1 MSNAEPDMN
10 AGSVAIIGLAGRFP
24 GAKDVHQF
32 WSNLANGVESITQLK
47 DEELETGDASLLS
60 QPNFVRAR
68 GVLEDV
74 DMFDANFWGML
85 PREAEIT
92 DPQHR
97 VFMECAWHA
106 LEDAGYDSAAYKGAI
121 GVFAGCSMN
130 TYFLLNLCSDRKF
143 VDEFTRT
150 YQVGSYPTLVG
161 NHVDFLATRVA
172 YKLNLRGP
180 AYTMQCG
187 CSTSLVA
194 VCQACQSLL
203 TYQSD
208 MALAG
213 GVSASFPQ
221 KRGYL
226 YQPDGMASPDGHCR
240 TFDAQAQGTV
250 FGSGAAAVLLKRLD
264 DAIADGDHIYAVI
277 KGFAL
282 NNDGSAKVGFAA
294 PGIEGQAEVIAM
306 AQAAAGVAPESIS
319 YLEAH
324 GTGTPLGDPIEVA
337 AATKVF
343 RANTKAKG
351 FCAIGTAKTNV
362 GHLDIAAGATGLIK
376 TVLSLKNGQLPP
388 TLHFERPNPKLDL
401 ENSPFYVNTNLT
413 EWKRKNGQPRRA
425 GVSAFG
431 VGGTNAH
438 VIVEEAPVVEAS
450 QSTRESQLLVLSAK
464 TSSALEQMT
473 VNLAEHLKKHN
484 DLKLADV
491 AYTLQF
497 GRRPFEHRRFVVARD
512 AADAI
517 HALEKSVEK
526 SSQKSSQKSS
536 NDRIHP
542 GSQKARRP
550 SIVFMFPGQG
560 AQYCQM
566 GAQLYGS
573 EPEFRKWVDEC
584 ADILKSL
591 PLNDL
596 LRDDR
601 SQSGRLQKDLREV
614 MYPKDAGAEDAQ
626 KLLTS
631 TSFAQPALFTT
642 EFALAKLWMSWGIQP
657 DAMIGHSIGEFVAA
671 CLGGVFSLS
680 DALRLVATR
689 GRMMQDLPSGSMMAV
704 RLPETELRSYLSA
717 EVSIAAINSP
727 ALCVVSG
734 PTAAIEKLEK
744 SLNERGVMA
753 RRLHTSH
760 AFHSSMMDPV
770 VDPFT
775 EVVKQI
781 KLSST
786 SIPYVSGVS
795 GTWVT
800 EEQTTSP
807 RYWASHLR
815 EPVRFADGLTS
826 LSSLENAVMLEVGPG
841 VTLNTLTLQHPAM
854 KSGQTVINS
863 LPDVSR
869 TTGDIETLLNAFGR
883 LWVAGAQ
890 PNWETFHQGER
901 LHRVSLPTYP
911 FERKRYWISPT
922 KSDAT
927 PGVGVQRSDERQVS
941 AQAASSS
948 NRSAISA
955 EQSRPQDDLQN
966 TSQPNTNQPSTNQG
980 STNQPM
986 VLSEV
991 SMNRTNERQER
1002 IQQSLLS
1009 MFQDLSGISA
1019 ADLDPATSFMELGFD
1034 SLFLTQVTQELQNKF
1049 GLKITFRQLLDKES
1063 TVQALAAYIHAK
1075 LPAEAASEPVVAPM
1089 LQAYSAP
1096 AAAAPVLAA
1105 SVRSEDFT
1113 EMRSRQDVSTV
1124 TASSSLIESLMKEQL
1139 RTMSDLMSRQLEAL
1153 RGGAT
1158 ASISAPAA
1166 EQVEV
1171 GKPASAPTVAS
1182 SQPEFKPAVSQSA
1195 KEEPKAFGPYK
1206 PLSKGP
1212 QGALTPQQEKHIVD
1226 LIDRYTKRTPE
1237 SKRLTQKY
1245 RGVMADPRVV
1255 AGFRS
1260 QWKEMVYPIV
1270 TNRSEGSKLYDVD
1283 GNEYIDILNGYGPTV
1298 FGHKPKFVTEAVQ
1311 KQLELGFEIGPM
1323 SPLAGKVAEM
1333 VSEFT
1338 GMERVAFCNTGSE
1351 AVLCAMRIA
1360 RTATG
1365 RNKIVMFTGDYHGMF
1380 DEVLVRGVNRPG
1392 QPARSLPIAPGIP
1405 PQAAENIVV
1414 LDYGTPTSL
1423 EYIRAHAS
1431 EFAAVMVEPVQSRHP
1446 NLQPREFLHE
1456 LRKITADAGA
1466 ALIFDEVV
1474 TGFRTHP
1481 GGAQAIFGIR
1491 ADIATYGKI
1500 IGGGLPIGILA
1511 GKPQFMDT
1519 LDGGAWQYGDD
1530 SFPEV
1535 GVTFF
1540 AGTFVRH
1547 PLALAATYSVLQHL
1561 KEQGPQLQERLNEKT
1576 GKMVERLNAFLRE
1589 RELPLEIQNFASI
1602 FFFSFPMEMRFGS
1615 LFYYHMRAKGIHVQ
1629 EGFPCFLTTAHT
1641 DADVERVIMAFQ
1653 ESIVEMQADGM
1664 LPGRSTEVSASG
1676 PVTSGQVIAASPDSV
1691 QEAPL
1696 TEVQMEVWLSA
1707 QLGDEASCAFNESS
1721 TLQLHGRLDEGA
1733 LRASIQEIVDRHDS
1747 LRTTFSP
1754 TGDRQLFEPSLHLE
1768 VPRIDLSA
1776 VDPIEQDSQIRQLQD
1791 AEARTPFDLM
1801 HGPVIRFKLVRL
1813 GDDRHALLFTAH
1825 HIVFDGWST
1834 NVILDELSRLY
1845 SEKVGGKS
1853 ASLPK
1858 PLSFGSYAHTRV
1870 DQEKRPE
1877 MREVEKY
1884 WVAQFS
1890 ELPPDIDLP
1899 TDRPRPA
1906 MRLYEGATYRRKINA
1921 GLYQDIKR
1929 AGAKRGCTLFVTLL
1943 AGFEALLSR
1952 LTSQNDIVV
1961 GVPTAGQSLLEGQ
1974 TLVGHCVNFLP
1985 VRARLSEGMKFSEL
1999 LASQKRAV
2007 LDAYD
2012 HQNYTY
2018 GTLVRKLSLQRDPS
2032 RLPLMEVQF
2041 NLERIGNGVEFSGL
2055 RAEVDANGKA
2065 YVNFDLFLNIV
2076 ESDEGLLLD
2085 CDYNTGL
2092 YDATTVDR
2100 WLRHYE
2106 TLLGGFVADPDLPI
2120 HSLPLL
2126 TPEERQRILV
2136 DWNATEAEYPRD
2148 KCVHELIEQQAERT
2162 PNAVAVVFGDKR
2174 LNYRELNE
2182 RANQVAHHLAKMG
2195 VGKTSANRDTV
2206 IGICMDRSLELMVAL
2221 IGIWKAGAAYLPLDP
2236 FYPKERIDF
2245 ILKEAGVPVLLTQSH
2260 LALTLSDVAA
2270 RIVCL
2275 DTDWQLIAREST
2287 SKLPRTNNPENLAYL
2302 IYTSGSTGKPKGVEV
2317 SHRAVVNLL
2326 WSMQRNPGIEAS
2338 DKLLA
2343 VTTLSFD
2350 IAALELFLP
2359 LCVGAQV
2366 VIASRETASDPVHL
2380 MVLLKSSRATMM
2392 QATPATWRM
2401 LLDAGWD
2408 GKPLRA
2414 VLCGGEALPMDL
2426 AGRLSDCAGS
2436 LWNLYGPTE
2445 TTIWS
2450 AAGRVGKEDTKVSI
2464 GPPIANTEFYIVDTH
2479 GELSPIGVPGEL
2491 CIAGAGVARGYHQRP
2506 ELTEQKFVSNP
2517 FRPSSRMYRT
2527 GDLTKYLSDGRIEFL
2542 GRIDNQ
2548 VKLRGF
2554 RIELGEIEAA
2564 LSHAKDVREAAVI
2577 VREDNPGDRRLV
2589 AYYVPETSNSNLPS
2603 GELKAYLQKSLPEYM
2618 VPSAFV
2624 SVERMPRTP
2633 SGKLDRRAL
2642 PFPELETAG
2651 SESEIVR
2658 PRTPE
2663 ENKMAEI
2670 WAEVLKL
2677 KQVGITDNLFELGA
2691 DSLHVFQIVARANKA
2706 GIKVTAKLILQ
2717 HKNIQAIVKELGNS
2731 NGSGSV
2737 AAPSSITAVSRDKY
2751 RVRNTVS

>member
-1 MSNAEPDMN
+1 MSNAEQDMN
-10 AGSVAIIGLAGRFP
+10 AGSVAIVGLAGRFP

-32 WSNLANGVESITQLK
+32 WGNLANGVESITCLK
-47 DEELETGDASLLS
+47 DEELETGDASLWS

-97 VFMECAWHA
+97 VFMECAWQA
-106 LEDAGYDSAAYKGAI
+106 LEDAGYDSAAYKGAV

-130 TYFLLNLCSDRKF
+130 TYFLLNLCSDRKLL
-143 VDEFTRT
+143 DEFTRT

-161 NHVDFLATRVA
+161 NHIDFLATRVA

-250 FGSGAAAVLLKRLD
+250 FGSGAAVVLLKRLD

-306 AQAAAGVAPESIS
+306 AQASAGVSPESIS
-319 YLEAH
+319 YMEAH

-343 RANTKAKG
+343 RASTKAKG

-401 ENSPFYVNTNLT
+401 ENSPFYVNTKLT

-438 VIVEEAPVVEAS
+438 VIVEEAPVAAEGQTKAS
-450 QSTRESQLLVLSAK
+450 LPARELQLLVLSAK
-464 TSSALEQMT
+464 TPSALDQAT
-473 VNLAEHLKKHN
+473 ANLAEHLKKNN
-484 DLKLADV
+484 DQPLADV
-491 AYTLQF
+491 AYTLQV
-497 GRRPFEHRRFVVARD
+497 GRRPFEQRRFVVAHD
-512 AADAI
+512 STEAI
-517 HALEKSVEK
+517 RELEKSVEK
-526 SSQKSSQKSS
+526 SRQQLSERS
-536 NDRIHP
+536 NREQVTS
-542 GSQKARRP
+542 GGRKARRP

-566 GAQLYGS
+566 GAQLYTAQ
-573 EPEFRKWVDEC
+573 PEFRKWVDEC
-584 ADILKSL
+584 ADILTSL

-596 LRDDR
+596 LQDDR
-601 SQSGRLQKDLREV
+601 LQNDRLQKDLRQV
-614 MYPKDAGAEDAQ
+614 MYPKDICAEDAQ

-657 DAMIGHSIGEFVAA
+657 DALIGHSIGEFVAA
-671 CLGGVFSLS
+671 CLGGVFSLP

-717 EVSIAAINSP
+717 DVSIAAVNSP

-734 PTAAIEKLEK
+734 PTPAIEKLEK
-744 SLNERGVMA
+744 SLNERGVLA

-770 VDPFT
+770 VDPFM
-775 EVVKQI
+775 EVVKQVS
-781 KLSST
+781 LSST

-795 GTWVT
+795 GAWVT
-800 EEQTTSP
+800 EEQTTDP

-815 EPVRFADGLTS
+815 EPVRFADGLAS

-841 VTLNTLTLQHPAM
+841 VTLNTLALQHPAM
-854 KSGQTVINS
+854 KSGQIIVNS

-869 TTGDIETLLNAFGR
+869 TTGDFEASFNALGR
-883 LWVAGAQ
+883 VWVAGAQ
-890 PNWETFHQGER
+890 PNWESFHQGER

-911 FERKRYWISPT
+911 FERKRYWISPANSNAAT
-922 KSDAT
+922 GSD
-927 PGVGVQRSDERQVS
+927 VQCSDGQQVS
-941 AQAASSS
+941 VKAAPSIH
-948 NRSAISA
+948 SAISA
-955 EQSRPQDDLQN
+955 EQARPQDSLQN
-966 TSQPNTNQPSTNQG
+966 TSH
-980 STNQPM
+980 PM
-986 VLSEV
+986 VPPEV
-991 SMNRTNERQER
+991 SMSRANERQER
-1002 IQQSLLS
+1002 VQQTLLS
-1009 MFQDLSGISA
+1009 MFQDLSGIGI
-1019 ADLDPATSFMELGFD
+1019 ADLNPATSFMELGFD

-1049 GLKITFRQLLDKES
+1049 GLKITFRQLLDKDS
-1063 TVQALAAYIHAK
+1063 TVEALAAYIHSK
-1075 LPAEAASEPVVAPM
+1075 LPAEAVSDPAVVPAIQPSSALPPVAPG
-1089 LQAYSAP
+1089 LAPLVRLADSAGMR
-1096 AAAAPVLAA
+1096 LSQNA
-1105 SVRSEDFT
+1105 SPT
-1113 EMRSRQDVSTV
+1113 
-1124 TASSSLIESLMKEQL
+1124 TASPSLIEALMKEQL
-1139 RTMSDLMSRQLEAL
+1139 RTMSDLMSRQLEVL
-1153 RGGAT
+1153 RSGAVAT
-1158 ASISAPAA
+1158 TSVPAA
-1166 EQVEV
+1166 EPVEFS
-1171 GKPASAPTVAS
+1171 KPASAPAVAS
-1182 SQPEFKPAVSQSA
+1182 SQPELKPAISQA
-1195 KEEPKAFGPYK
+1195 MKEEPKAFGPYK

-1212 QGALTPQQEKHIVD
+1212 QGALTPQQEKHVAD
-1226 LIDRYTKRTPE
+1226 LIDRYTKKTAE

-1245 RGVMADPRVV
+1245 RRVMADPRVV
-1255 AGFRS
+1255 SGFRS

-1298 FGHKPKFVTEAVQ
+1298 FGHKPKFVIDAVR

-1333 VSEFT
+1333 ISEFT

-1414 LDYGTPTSL
+1414 LDYGTPASL

-1456 LRKITADAGA
+1456 LRKITADAGT

-1481 GGAQAIFGIR
+1481 GGAQAIFGIH

-1519 LDGGAWQYGDD
+1519 LDGGMWQYGDD

-1561 KEQGPQLQERLNEKT
+1561 KEQGPKLQERLNEKT
-1576 GKMVERLNAFLRE
+1576 AKMVGRLNAFLRE

-1602 FFFSFPMEMRFGS
+1602 FFFSFPIEMRFGS

-1641 DADVERVIMAFQ
+1641 EADIERIITGFQ
-1653 ESIVEMQADGM
+1653 ESIAEMQADGM
-1664 LPGRSTEVSASG
+1664 LPFRSAEVPASVPAVG
-1676 PVTSGQVIAASPDSV
+1676 AGVVIPV

-1707 QLGDEASCAFNESS
+1707 QLSDEASCAFNESS
-1721 TLQLHGRLDEGA
+1721 TLQLHGHLDEGV
-1733 LRASIQEIVDRHDS
+1733 LLASIQDIVDRHDA
-1747 LRTTFSP
+1747 LRTTFSA
-1754 TGDRQLFEPSLHLE
+1754 TGDRQFFASGLRAEIA
-1768 VPRIDLSA
+1768 RIDLSA
-1776 VDPIEQDSQIRQLQD
+1776 LDEGEQDTRIGELKD
-1791 AEARTPFDLM
+1791 AEARRPFDLV
-1801 HGPVIRFKLVRL
+1801 HGPVIRFKLVRFAN
-1813 GDDRHALLFTAH
+1813 DRHELIFTAH

-1834 NVILDELSRLY
+1834 NIILDELSRIY
-1845 SEKVGGKS
+1845 SEKAGGKS
-1853 ASLPK
+1853 ANLPK
-1858 PLSFGSYAHTRV
+1858 PLSFGSYA
-1870 DQEKRPE
+1870 QGQIKPE
-1877 MREVEKY
+1877 NEPEARDVEKY
-1884 WVAQFS
+1884 WLSQFS

-1906 MRLYEGATYRRKINA
+1906 VRLYEGSTYRRKINA
-1921 GLYQDIKR
+1921 GLYQSIKR

-1952 LTSQNDIVV
+1952 LTSQDDIVV

-1985 VRARLSEGMKFSEL
+1985 VRARMSGGMKFSEL

-2012 HQNYTY
+2012 HQTYTY
-2018 GTLVRKLSLQRDPS
+2018 GTLVRKLSLQRDRS

-2041 NLERIGNGVEFSGL
+2041 NLERVGSAVEFSGL

-2065 YVNFDLFLNIV
+2065 FVNFDLFLNIV

-2092 YDATTVDR
+2092 YDESTIGR
-2100 WLRHYE
+2100 WLQHYE
-2106 TLLGGFVADPDLPI
+2106 TLLGSFAADADIPI

-2126 TPEERQRILV
+2126 TSEERQRILV
-2136 DWNATEAEYPRD
+2136 DWNATEAEYPRGL
-2148 KCVHELIEQQAERT
+2148 CVHELIEQQAERT
-2162 PNAVAVVFGDKR
+2162 PNAIAVVFGDKR
-2174 LNYRELNE
+2174 LTYRELNE
-2182 RANQVAHHLAKMG
+2182 RANQIAHHLTKMG
-2195 VGKTSANRDTV
+2195 MATTGVRTASANQDAV
-2206 IGICMDRSLELMVAL
+2206 IGICMDRSLEMMVAL
-2221 IGIWKAGAAYLPLDP
+2221 IGIWKSGAAYLPLDP

-2245 ILKEAGVPVLLTQSH
+2245 ILKEARVPILLTQSH
-2260 LALTLSDVAA
+2260 LALTFSDVAA

-2275 DTDWQLIAREST
+2275 DTDWQLIARESK
-2287 SKLPRTNNPENLAYL
+2287 SELGRPDSPEGLAYL

-2317 SHRAVVNLL
+2317 LHSAVVNLL
-2326 WSMQRNPGIEAS
+2326 WSMRRSLGLEAT

-2359 LCVGAQV
+2359 LCVGSQV
-2366 VIASRETASDPVHL
+2366 VIASRETASDPVQL
-2380 MVLLKSSRATMM
+2380 MAMLKNSRATIM

-2414 VLCGGEALPMDL
+2414 VLCGGEALSMDL
-2426 AGRLSDCAGS
+2426 AGRLLKGS
-2436 LWNLYGPTE
+2436 GSVWNLYGPTE

-2450 AAGRVGKEDTKVSI
+2450 AAGLVRKEDAKVTI
-2464 GPPIANTEFYIVDTH
+2464 GPPIANTEFYILDTH
-2479 GELSPIGVPGEL
+2479 GEASPIGVPGEL
-2491 CIAGAGVARGYHQRP
+2491 CISGAGLARGYYLRP

-2517 FRPSSRMYRT
+2517 FRPNSRMYRT
-2527 GDLTKYLSDGRIEFL
+2527 GDLARYLPNGRIEFL
-2542 GRIDNQ
+2542 GRLDNQ

-2564 LSHAKDVREAAVI
+2564 LSHAKGVREAAVI

-2589 AYYVPETSNSNLPS
+2589 AYYVPETSGSTLPVS
-2603 GELKAYLQKSLPEYM
+2603 ELKTSLQKTLPEYM

-2624 SVERMPRTP
+2624 SIDRMPRIP

-2642 PFPELETAG
+2642 PSPDPTATG
-2651 SESEIVR
+2651 SKSEIVL
-2658 PRTPE
+2658 PQTPE
-2663 ENKMAEI
+2663 ENKMSEI

-2691 DSLHVFQIVARANKA
+2691 DSLHVFQIVARANKV

-2717 HKNIQAIVKELGNS
+2717 HKNIQAIVKELSNS
-2731 NGSGSV
+2731 NNNGNGSA

-2751 RVRNTVS
+2751 RVRNTIA